1 MSDAVFVNGLALH
14 AYHGVMQ
21 HEAKVGQT
29 FKLDLML
36 DIDLAEASRTDML
49 KHTVSY
55 DKVVQTATEAFCSR
69 RYRLV
74 EAAAGAV
81 AEAVLEH
88 YPQVRR
94 IRVTVH
100 KPHAPI
106 AATFDD
112 VGVVIERAR
121 DRKQWL
127 RLWPRRSSR
136 WAAMSATCAQPSIAP
151 SRCCA
156 TIPTCGLRRARR
168 IIAPRP
174 GASPTSRHSSTP
186 SLRFR
191 RRLHRTRCWPA
202 PKPANARSA
211 ATAPTNNTGDR
222 GRSISISWLM
232 TNLVLSDATLTLPHP
247 HLFERAFVLVPL
259 AEIAPDRVIAGIRVS
274 DALKRVDTAGI
285 EKLPGR

>member
-1 MSDAVFVNGLALH
+1 MSDSVFVSGLALH

-36 DIDLAEASRTDML
+36 DIDLAEASRSDML

-81 AEAVLEH
+81 AETVLER

-112 VGVVIERAR
+112 VGVVIERTR
-121 DRKQWL
+121 QDRNQE
-127 RLWPRRSSR
+127 
-136 WAAMSATCAQPSIAP
+136 
-151 SRCCA
+151 
-156 TIPTCGLRRARR
+156 
-168 IIAPRP
+168 
-174 GASPTSRHSSTP
+174 
-186 SLRFR
+186 
-191 RRLHRTRCWPA
+191 
-202 PKPANARSA
+202 
-211 ATAPTNNTGDR
+211 R
-222 GRSISISWLM
+222 GR
-232 TNLVLSDATLTLPHP
+232 
-247 HLFERAFVLVPL
+247 
-259 AEIAPDRVIAGIRVS
+259 G
-274 DALKRVDTAGI
+274 
-285 EKLPGR
+285 

>member
-36 DIDLAEASRTDML
+36 DIDLTEASRTDML
-49 KHTVSY
+49 KHTISY
-55 DKVVQTATEAFCSR
+55 DLVAKTASEAFCSR

-88 YPQVRR
+88 YPQVQR

-121 DRKQWL
+121 QERNQDRNQE
-127 RLWPRRSSR
+127 
-136 WAAMSATCAQPSIAP
+136 
-151 SRCCA
+151 
-156 TIPTCGLRRARR
+156 
-168 IIAPRP
+168 
-174 GASPTSRHSSTP
+174 
-186 SLRFR
+186 
-191 RRLHRTRCWPA
+191 
-202 PKPANARSA
+202 
-211 ATAPTNNTGDR
+211 R
-222 GRSISISWLM
+222 GR
-232 TNLVLSDATLTLPHP
+232 
-247 HLFERAFVLVPL
+247 
-259 AEIAPDRVIAGIRVS
+259 G
-274 DALKRVDTAGI
+274 
-285 EKLPGR
+285 